1 MYEQAQLRALI
12 NTAVDGILSISADG
26 RVRLYNKASER
37 IFGYKEQEVLGQ
49 KIEMLMP
56 SAYADQHQGFIDSYM
71 SGGPAQVIG
80 VGRQVEGQRSDG
92 TVFPMHLSVGEFTED
107 GERFFVGIVRDLS
120 EEVATRERNQMLQE
134 QLEMISRYSAV
145 NEMGAALAH
154 ELNQPLTAIEL
165 FLVAADKQLETNPA
179 GARDIFNRVRDEAGR
194 AGNIVRRIREMVERT
209 DGERL
214 SFAVEEVIESAADL
228 CRLVDRKGTSIQ
240 LGDIARTHVFGD
252 PTQIRMILVNL
263 IKNALDATD
272 GQDDRLVM
280 VRSSVDD
287 RIRID
292 VIDNGPGVSPEFADA
307 LFEPFLTTKENGL
320 GIGLSICRTIAEGH
334 GGKLTYR
341 RANPDTDK
349 LSGALF
355 CLELPRPRETDRG

>member
-1 MYEQAQLRALI
+1 MYEQAQLKALI
-12 NTAVDGILSISADG
+12 NTAVDGILSITSDG

-37 IFGYKEQEVLGQ
+37 IFGHKEADVLGQ

-56 SAYADQHQGFIDSYM
+56 PVYADRHQGFLDNYLST
-71 SGGPAQVIG
+71 GAAQVIG
-80 VGRQVEGQRSDG
+80 VGRQVEGLRRDG
-92 TVFPMHLSVGEFTED
+92 SVFPMHLSVGEFSED

-120 EEVATRERNQMLQE
+120 AEVAARERSQMLQE

-165 FLVAADKQLETNPA
+165 FLVAADRQLETNPA
-179 GARDIFNRVRDEAGR
+179 AARDIFQRVRDEAGR

-214 SFAVEEVIESAADL
+214 NFELSSVIESAADL
-228 CRLVDRKGTSIQ
+228 CRLVDRKGTSIK
-240 LGDIARTHVFGD
+240 LGEIIDSDVFGD

-272 GQDDRLVM
+272 GLDDRQVLI
-280 VRSSVDD
+280 RSSVDD
-287 RIRID
+287 CVRID
-292 VIDNGPGVSPEFADA
+292 VIDNGPGVSPEFAEA

-341 RANPDTDK
+341 DADPDTDK
-349 LSGALF
+349 LDGALF
-355 CLELPRPRETDRG
+355 TLELPRLKENDRA